1 MEKKEIVIKKKVNL
15 FLSKLQWLNEA
26 KQSLL
31 FGFSDYT
38 FKDFKR
44 KKMIGKEGVSVFL
57 MMAIL
62 LGSEENSEYQSELYD
77 FILHY
82 ESNGYNMLQVIDENQ
97 LTKSSFKEMMMIFL
111 LAYEEDVLMS
121 FIV

>member
-38 FKDFKR
+38 FKDFKK

-62 LGSEENSEYQSELYD
+62 LGNEENSEYQSELYD

-82 ESNGYNMLQVIDENQ
+82 ESDGHNMLQVIDESN
-97 LTKSSFKEMMMIFL
+97 LTSKSFKEMMMIFL